1 MYLKIIVSSC
11 TLAQLMLN
19 FNQFRTFGYIAQI
32 RRSYGLFLVILPMI
46 AQQKTGAEGRPPA
59 PELFQYEL
67 RP

>member
-46 AQQKTGAEGRPPA
+46 AQQKAGTVVAVPA
-59 PELFQYEL
+59 
-67 RP
+67 